1 MHAARFADVE
11 LMRPAVRIEELITR
25 EAPQSH
31 FLADIT
37 RHAGIGG
44 GVIYTS
50 LNKVLK
56 VALRY
61 GYGFEA
67 VRHDEKGAHSVGVL
81 FQYDFEAAKLKR
93 AKRRGEA

>member
-1 MHAARFADVE
+1 
-11 LMRPAVRIEELITR
+11 
-25 EAPQSH
+25 
-31 FLADIT
+31 
-37 RHAGIGG
+37 
-44 GVIYTS
+44 
-50 LNKVLK
+50 VLK